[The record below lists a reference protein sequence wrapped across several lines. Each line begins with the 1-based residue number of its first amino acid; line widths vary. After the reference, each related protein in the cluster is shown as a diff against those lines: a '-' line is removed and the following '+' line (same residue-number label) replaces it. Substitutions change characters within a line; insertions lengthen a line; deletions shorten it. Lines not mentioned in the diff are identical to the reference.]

1 MSELKYLAFLF
12 MGIGIGMLDRGI
24 ALLPFFFGLLFYMA
38 SEYNKETRFHNQLS
52 ERRIIRKKNGKGI
65 IENKH

>member
-24 ALLPFFFGLLFYMA
+24 ALLPLFYMA